1 MITILTAVT
10 MLTTAGH
17 GRYFSP
23 KALLTLWNWLGG
35 ETYTEFCT
43 HKLQRPGID
52 STRKSTRFLHQN
64 PHHYYPPPYTRF
76 FRRRIRPDRHH
87 VECRV
92 YKFRPSTS
100 IYVRSEEGHEPTG
113 GRLIPHMYHRS
124 REQHGKNQ
132 QARDEWSPTHTKT
145 ITHTLCKFIVE
156 GLGDVAATFRKKVL
170 GSWLFATVRRDKHGQ
185 ERTRIHTNT
194 VFVFK
199 TYIVSRSTN
208 RRRRIVEKEE
218 TKRSAA
224 AGDNPK
230 EMAAQQGSG
239 RRLKPSARASR
250 SFILSLVAPPD
261 G

>member
-1 MITILTAVT
+1 
-10 MLTTAGH
+10 
-17 GRYFSP
+17 
-23 KALLTLWNWLGG
+23 
-35 ETYTEFCT
+35 
-43 HKLQRPGID
+43 
-52 STRKSTRFLHQN
+52 
-64 PHHYYPPPYTRF
+64 
-76 FRRRIRPDRHH
+76 
-87 VECRV
+87 
-92 YKFRPSTS
+92 
-100 IYVRSEEGHEPTG
+100 
-113 GRLIPHMYHRS
+113 MYHRS

-170 GSWLFATVRRDKHGQ
+170 GSWLFATVRRDKHDQ

-194 VFVFK
+194 VSVFK

-250 SFILSLVAPPD
+250 SFIISLVAPLTAESQWERRDESSQVHAGGGASSAWSSQD
-261 G
+261 GCHHRRGPLVSDRLSTDQKSAAFAGRAGEQKREW